1 MDKVWQIAKSN
12 NRKIFNVNESSV
24 SALIKLTSSCRSQC
38 KYCLSWK
45 TAKEYLPLD
54 IVNEVINDLSNFAA
68 QRITFSG
75 GEPTTHPDFAK
86 IIYEAKK
93 INTFINIIS
102 DGQFFNSKEW
112 FPFVDELTFSI
123 DTINPNDYKMI
134 RGIDGLKIALENLE
148 KAIIQGIRVSVNIV
162 LSKQAIHGLKETVN
176 HFVKLGISNIYFLE
190 LETHLNISTD
200 IIPTIENINI
210 LREEYIPFIKSEY
223 LSIVH
228 IDDNILSIPNDKK
241 KSNPC
246 LIPWMHLTIRP
257 NGEVYPCCRIGDDNP
272 DGNDISY
279 CLGNVKESSISDIW
293 LSLNRYNVLNSIM
306 SCPPYPCLN
315 CSIGSAF
322 ANPEI
327 WNNIESIRM

>member
-1 MDKVWQIAKSN
+1 MDKVWKIAKHN
-12 NRKIFNVNESSV
+12 DREIFNVNVSSI

-45 TAKEYLPLD
+45 TTKEYLPLD

-68 QRITFSG
+68 NRITFSG
-75 GEPTTHPDFAK
+75 GEPTTHPNFAK

-93 INTFINIIS
+93 VNTYINVIS
-102 DGQFFNSKEW
+102 DGQFLNNKEW

-123 DTINPNDYKMI
+123 DTIKPKDYKMI
-134 RGIDGLKIALENLE
+134 RVIDGFKIALENLE

-162 LSKQAIHGLKETVN
+162 LSKQAIHGLKESIK
-176 HFVKLGISNIYFLE
+176 HFVKLGVSNIYFLE

-200 IIPTIENINI
+200 IIPTTSDINI

-223 LSIVH
+223 PSIVH
-228 IDDNILSIPNDKK
+228 IDDNIVCVPNDKK
-241 KSNPC
+241 KSIPC
-246 LIPWMHLTIRP
+246 LIPWMHLTIRL

-279 CLGNVKESSISDIW
+279 CLGNVKVSSISDIW
-293 LSLNRYNVLNSIM
+293 LSFNRFNVLNSIM
-306 SCPPYPCLN
+306 NFPPYPCQN
-315 CSIGSAF
+315 CSIGYSF